1 MVKLLRSVS
10 IKVKLGGGFLFI
22 ALFAVVIGVFGS
34 TNMEEIAHRG
44 EAMYSS
50 NLESINELHMI
61 KENLL
66 ESGEELQTAVL
77 SGYPADTRDS
87 VGKIQELEEANSAVI
102 EDYGN
107 SNLTE
112 DERETWNAFLTDMD
126 IYRTQRQEAIDLALS
141 GAYSTARTSMNQV
154 MLTRKAMFS
163 KLNTLIEDNQKTAAQ
178 VNADNQALANTST
191 TMMYTLLIAGVI
203 FSILI
208 GLWLAIDISRAVHK
222 GLIFARA
229 LGEGDLTV
237 QLNHKGRD
245 EIGKLIQALNQAREN
260 MKEIVSGIIEQ
271 TGEVAAS
278 SEELSA
284 TIEELAG
291 RFEAINGSTTVI
303 ADGTVE
309 IRSATEE
316 MTATVEQVNDG
327 VARLAENSSEGSD
340 QSAQIKSRATA
351 IKEQGNASKR
361 LADKLYEEKQKNIL
375 AAIEM
380 GKVVEEISNIAS
392 LIPGIADQ
400 TNLLALNASIE
411 AARAGEHGRGFAVVA
426 SEIGTLANQSTEYV
440 GDITAVVNNVRSAF
454 DNLADNSREVLSFI
468 DGQVRKDY
476 NLLVDTGVNY
486 EKDAVYVSELS
497 EETAAMAQE
506 LSASTEEIS
515 AVIYNISANIGE
527 TANSFDEIRDNMQET
542 SGAMESI
549 TRMAEGAASIAET
562 LNALTSKFK
571 I

>member
-112 DERETWNAFLTDMD
+112 DERETWNAFLTDRD

-392 LIPGIADQ
+392 LIHGIADQ

>member
-392 LIPGIADQ
+392 LIHGIADQ